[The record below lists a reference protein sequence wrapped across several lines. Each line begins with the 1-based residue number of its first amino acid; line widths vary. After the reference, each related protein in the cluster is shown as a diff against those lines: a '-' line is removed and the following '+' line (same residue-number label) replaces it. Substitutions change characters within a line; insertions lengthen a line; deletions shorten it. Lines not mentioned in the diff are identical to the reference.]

1 LGMIGGRQEEGY
13 LDHFNRSSQAK
24 RQPGSVFKPLIYL
37 TALEK
42 GSQATTQLLNQ
53 PLAIFIDDTTH
64 WNPQNHD
71 GSTGLL
77 TTLREGLKKS
87 LNLISVRIVQ
97 ELIRPF
103 DVVKNAKLFGIS
115 TKIKPVDAIALG
127 VSEVIPLEMTSAY
140 SAIANNGIITTPN
153 AIMNIKDRHGRII
166 KNFIPNSKEIK
177 DENLIYIVRDLMKSV
192 IDSGTGGS
200 IRWKYKFRSPMAG
213 KTGTT
218 NSKADAWFV
227 GFTPQISIGVWV
239 GMDDPSISLGEKQ
252 FGSSAALPIF
262 AKTIK
267 DVYDLEHYHVNGEKV
282 ILIDDM
288 DWEKP
293 KGVVTVSVCSETGKK
308 STDICS
314 QKKEIFLKNN
324 QPIETCD
331 KHATPLSRFKK
342 N

>member
-1 LGMIGGRQEEGY
+1 
-13 LDHFNRSSQAK
+13 
-24 RQPGSVFKPLIYL
+24 
-37 TALEK
+37 
-42 GSQATTQLLNQ
+42 
-53 PLAIFIDDTTH
+53 
-64 WNPQNHD
+64 
-71 GSTGLL
+71 
-77 TTLREGLKKS
+77 
-87 LNLISVRIVQ
+87 
-97 ELIRPF
+97 
-103 DVVKNAKLFGIS
+103 
-115 TKIKPVDAIALG
+115 
-127 VSEVIPLEMTSAY
+127 
-140 SAIANNGIITTPN
+140 
-153 AIMNIKDRHGRII
+153 
-166 KNFIPNSKEIK
+166 
-177 DENLIYIVRDLMKSV
+177 
-192 IDSGTGGS
+192 
-200 IRWKYKFRSPMAG
+200 MAG

-267 DVYDLEHYHVNGEKV
+267 DVYDLEYYHVNGEKTM
-282 ILIDDM
+282 LIDDM

-308 STDICS
+308 PTDICS

>member
-1 LGMIGGRQEEGY
+1 MIGGRQEEEY
-13 LDHFNRSSQAK
+13 LDHFNRSAQAK
-24 RQPGSVFKPLIYL
+24 RQPGSVFKPFIYL

-42 GSQATTQLLNQ
+42 GNKATTELLNQ
-53 PLAIFIDDTTH
+53 PLAVFIDDTTH

-97 ELIRPF
+97 ELIRPI
-103 DVVKNAKLFGIS
+103 DVVKNAKLFGFS

-127 VSEVIPLEMTSAY
+127 VSEVIPLEITSAY
-140 SAIANNGIITTPN
+140 SAIANNGILTKPN
-153 AIMNIKDRHGRII
+153 SIVNIKDRHGRII
-166 KNFIPNSKEIK
+166 KNFIPESKEVK
-177 DENLIYIVRDLMKSV
+177 DENIIYILRDMMKSV

-200 IRWKYKFRSPMAG
+200 IRWKYKFSSPMAG

-227 GFTPQISIGVWV
+227 GFTPQLSIGVWI
-239 GMDDPSISLGEKQ
+239 GMDDPAVSLGKKQ
-252 FGSSAALPIF
+252 FGSNAALPIF
-262 AKTIK
+262 ARTIK
-267 DVYDLEHYHVNGEKV
+267 DIYDIEYYHKNEEK
-282 ILIDDM
+282 IFLNKDL

-293 KGVVTVSVCSETGKK
+293 SEVSHISVCSETNKK
-308 STDICS
+308 ATDICS
-314 QKKEIFLKNN
+314 QKKELFLKSN
-324 QPIETCD
+324 QPVELCD
-331 KHATPLSRFKK
+331 KHATPLSRFKH